1 MLSTG
6 GGQRSKDLPGSRAFL
21 GFVTTGDLACDDRRA
36 QLAFGQ
42 VVGGSDDI
50 EGEQL
55 GGKNPQPP
63 ARAGDP
69 PAGLITVK
77 CRCLAQFGG
86 DGVVLGLDFDS
97 EPIEGLREATGTELQ
112 AKTIAQNGAA
122 FAHGKPFGLVEIGSQ
137 SQGAGS
143 ELDAGRADGP

>member
-1 MLSTG
+1 MMG
-6 GGQRSKDLPGSRAFL
+6 VAFL
-21 GFVTTGDLACDDRRA
+21 LERRGVVVDSQTVA
-36 QLAFGQ
+36 DEDAAEVFSDNLLQQFTSATLNNDVEGQ
-42 VVGGSDDI
+42 
-50 EGEQL
+50 QL
-55 GGKNPQPP
+55 GSKNPQPP
-63 ARAGDP
+63 ARTGDP